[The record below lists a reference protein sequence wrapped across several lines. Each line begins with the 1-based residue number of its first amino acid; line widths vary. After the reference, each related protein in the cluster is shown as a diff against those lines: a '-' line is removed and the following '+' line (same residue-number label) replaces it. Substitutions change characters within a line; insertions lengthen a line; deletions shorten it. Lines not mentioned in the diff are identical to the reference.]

1 MSLYVP
7 TGTPPLIASAVAR
20 IERRLPSAGEVLV
33 RQGQRVEPE
42 EVVAKAFL
50 PGTPVIVN
58 LARALS
64 IAPAM
69 VERAMA
75 REVGNKVN
83 EGEVLARSSRIGGR
97 TCLSPVSGK
106 IELVDSETGYV
117 TISPDPA
124 MYELQATVRGLVM
137 EILPNQ
143 GVVIETPAAQVYGVF
158 GVGQERS
165 GVLQLLVTDPS
176 EAIVPDMINAKSAYA
191 ILIGGSGI
199 TAAALRRAVKEQVR
213 GVIVGGIEEA
223 ELRAFLGAD
232 SLDCWRTGSGG
243 WQFPVAVPGQPSE
256 LTLVVTEGF
265 GVNPMSLPIF
275 ELLALHDRQE
285 ALIEGQTRL
294 RGPMRR
300 PRVVIPLSSRT
311 PGVQL
316 EPPRPALRT
325 GATVRILQGA
335 RLGQTGQIR
344 SISKGPRRLPS
355 RVRVPAVEVV
365 LEDNTT
371 LLLPRTDV
379 ELLS

>member
-7 TGTPPLIASAVAR
+7 TGTPPLINGAVAR

-64 IAPAM
+64 IAPSM

-75 REVGNKVN
+75 REVGNRVAQN
-83 EGEVLARSSRIGGR
+83 EVLARSSRIGGR
-97 TCLSPVSGK
+97 TCLSPISGK
-106 IELVDSETGYV
+106 IEAVDSETGYV

-124 MYELQATVRGLVM
+124 VYELQATVRGLVM
-137 EILPNQ
+137 EIISGQ
-143 GVVIETPAAQVYGVF
+143 GVVIETPAAQVF
-158 GVGQERS
+158 GAFGIGHERS
-165 GVLQLLVTDPS
+165 GVLQLQVTDPS
-176 EAIVPDMINAKSAYA
+176 EPILPDKITAKSAYA

-213 GVIVGGIEEA
+213 GVIVGGIEES

-232 SLDCWRTGSGG
+232 SLSCWRTGNGS
-243 WQFPVAVPGQPSE
+243 WQFPIMAAGQADE

-265 GVNPMSLPIF
+265 GAHPMSQPLF

-285 ALIEGQTRL
+285 ALIEGLTRL

-311 PGVQL
+311 AGVQI
-316 EPPRPALRT
+316 EAPRPTLRP
-325 GATVRILQGA
+325 GATVRLLDSEH
-335 RLGQTGQIR
+335 LGRTGQIR
-344 SISKGPRRLPS
+344 SISNAPRRLPS
-355 RVRVPAVEVV
+355 RARVPSVEVV
-365 LEDNTT
+365 LDDSTA
-371 LLLPRTDV
+371 LLLPKTDV
-379 ELLS
+379 EVLA